1 MRNLERWSN
10 HRLIRRSSSVPAA
23 DVASAPMLAEP
34 RIVAL
39 RFELIVFLLLVA
51 TFAAIL
57 FQGAIVER
65 RLTIDSVSI
74 SRYGRYWYSDLSSG
88 GKSTVTGD
96 PADPMRWSCDLRA
109 GFPFPYC
116 ASGFMLDIAYNG
128 TGQDFT
134 KFNRITL
141 DFDYQGPSRKLKLVI
156 KNGDRAH
163 VDPNSG
169 ENNKPNILQF
179 PVVPGR
185 NHIELSLAD
194 AIVERWWVNYN
205 KNIPNAGKPQ
215 FNNVL
220 AMDLQIGDNSQLGH
234 HEFALRKLIVRGD
247 SITPE
252 QWYLILLGS
261 WTGIAALYLGYRM
274 MRMRRTYAERQQLL
288 IAERRLIAEARDAA
302 ESASQAKSRF
312 LAHMSHELR
321 TPLNA
326 ILGYAQILKASGQ
339 TERQIAAAS
348 TIQQS
353 GEHLLSLI
361 TDILDLSRIEA
372 GKLELSPRPIE
383 LRPMV
388 RSVADM
394 IAVRAQEKD
403 VAFHWSMAP
412 DVPRAV
418 VGDDKCLR
426 QVLIN
431 LLGNAVKF
439 TDKGEVRLHVTL
451 LSSAGGDVRLRF
463 DVRDTGL
470 GIARD
475 KLRTIFDPFEQAGD
489 STRRAGGTGLGL
501 SISRRIIEL
510 MDGDIQVESTV
521 GVGSRFWF
529 DITLSLAD
537 SNALPAATATA
548 AAAEEQESG
557 SAPARQPRPHFEA
570 VPVGESMDRLYE
582 LALAGNM
589 RAIKAEAERLIKDEP
604 SVRAFAQEL
613 LTLARN
619 FQSQSILEL
628 IEKHKDESVA
638 V

>member
-1 MRNLERWSN
+1 M
-10 HRLIRRSSSVPAA
+10 PAA
-23 DVASAPMLAEP
+23 DFTSAATPDEP

-57 FQGAIVER
+57 FQSAIVER
-65 RLTIDSVSI
+65 RLTIDSTSI
-74 SRYGRYWYSDLSSG
+74 SRYGRYWYSDLTSG
-88 GKSTVTGD
+88 GKSTVAGD
-96 PADPMRWSCDLRA
+96 PTDPMRWNCDLKA
-109 GFPFPYC
+109 GVPYPYC
-116 ASGFMLDIAYNG
+116 ASGILLDIAHNG
-128 TGQDFT
+128 MGKDFR

-141 DFDYQGPSRKLKLVI
+141 DFDYQGPSRKLKLTL
-156 KNGDRAH
+156 KNGDPAH

-185 NHIELSLAD
+185 NHIELNLAD
-194 AIVERWWVNYN
+194 AVVEQWWVNYN
-205 KNIPNAGKPQ
+205 QKTVPNAGKPQ
-215 FNNVL
+215 FDNIL
-220 AMDLQIGDNSQLGH
+220 AIDLQIGDNSQLGH
-234 HEFALRKLIVRGD
+234 HEFALRKLTVRGEA
-247 SITPE
+247 ITPE

-274 MRMRRTYAERQQLL
+274 IRMRKTYAERQQLL

-403 VAFHWSMAP
+403 VTFHWSMAP

-439 TDKGEVRLHVTL
+439 TDQGEVRLHVTL
-451 LSSAGGDVRLRF
+451 LSSGGGDVRLRF
-463 DVRDTGL
+463 DVRDTGV
-470 GIARD
+470 GIAKA
-475 KLRTIFDPFEQAGD
+475 KLRTIFDPFEQAGE

-510 MDGDIQVESTV
+510 MDGEIQVESTV

-537 SNALPAATATA
+537 SSALPAAA
-548 AAAEEQESG
+548 AVPAAEESG
-557 SAPARQPRPHFEA
+557 SAPARPPRARFDA
-570 VPVGESMDRLYE
+570 VPVGASMDRLYE

-589 RAIKAEAERLIKDEP
+589 RAIRAEAERLIKEEP
-604 SVRAFAQEL
+604 PVHVFAQEL

-619 FQSQSILEL
+619 FQSQAILEL
-628 IEKHKDESVA
+628 IEKHKSESVA

>member
-10 HRLIRRSSSVPAA
+10 RQLIRQSSSAA
-23 DVASAPMLAEP
+23 DFTSAAMPAEP

-65 RLTIDSVSI
+65 RLTIDSTSI
-74 SRYGRYWYSDLSSG
+74 SRYSRYWYSDLTSG
-88 GKSTVTGD
+88 GKSTITSNA
-96 PADPMRWSCDLRA
+96 ADPLRWSCDLKA
-109 GFPFPYC
+109 GFPYPYC
-116 ASGFMLDIAYNG
+116 ASGIMLDVAHNG
-128 TGQDFT
+128 TGKDFR

-141 DFDYQGPSRKLKLVI
+141 DFDYQGPSRNLKLAL
-156 KNGDRAH
+156 KNGDPAH

-185 NHIELSLAD
+185 NRIELNLAD
-194 AIVERWWVNYN
+194 AVVEQWWVNYN
-205 KNIPNAGKPQ
+205 QKTVPNAGTPQ
-215 FNNVL
+215 FDNIL
-220 AMDLQIGDNSQLGH
+220 AIDLQIGENSQLGH
-234 HEFALRKLIVRGD
+234 HEFALRKLTVRGE
-247 SITPE
+247 SISPE

-274 MRMRRTYAERQQLL
+274 VRMRRAYAERQQLM

-403 VAFHWSMAP
+403 VTFHWSMAP

-439 TDKGEVRLHVTL
+439 TEKGEVRLHVTL
-451 LSSAGGDVRLRF
+451 LSSGGGDVRLRF
-463 DVRDTGL
+463 DVRDTGV
-470 GIARD
+470 GIAKA

-489 STRRAGGTGLGL
+489 TTQRAGGTGLGL

-537 SNALPAATATA
+537 SSALPAAPAATA
-548 AAAEEQESG
+548 DTAAEESG
-557 SAPARQPRPHFEA
+557 SAPSRQRRPQFDA
-570 VPVGESMDRLYE
+570 VPVGENMDRLYD

-589 RAIKAEAERLIKDEP
+589 RAIRAEAERLIKDEP
-604 SVRAFAQEL
+604 SVHVFAQEL

-619 FQSQSILEL
+619 FQSQAILEL
-628 IEKHKDESVA
+628 IEKHKSESVA